1 MRKQIFFDILRLPF
15 TALMLCVCG
24 APCLMA
30 QEVVPDDATEIL
42 TGAVEIPEEDD
53 DIDIPIPS
61 FIHQNANRI
70 ILNGADWSR
79 LRAALQNSH
88 KSPVSIVHIG
98 DSHIQADFT
107 TGTLRELLQYD
118 FGNAGRGLITPLK
131 ISGTNQPRDYVF
143 QSRQSWTPAKFMS
156 SNWRHTMGFTG
167 TSIRPVASS
176 SEITVGTSDRDDYNP
191 FTSLTIFHNGKLT
204 VKSVTGEDDNKIEFR
219 AIPSRD
225 YTQILLPSPET
236 HVTVSFSSAGDLT
249 IFGVSLSGDRPGLY
263 YHAIGN
269 NGAAYETY
277 NRIGNV
283 GAGIS
288 PLSPDLVILS
298 LGTNEAFGKLNVAQF
313 TSSVNRLVKNIRAAN
328 PKALILLT
336 TPMECH
342 RSVSTTKKVRVKNK
356 KGKYRTVRR
365 TSRSYS
371 VNPNIAPLRKA
382 ILDYGKANG
391 IAVYDWYEVAG
402 GQGASNSWIN
412 KNLFAKDRVH
422 HTQTGYNIEGRLLYD
437 ALMDAVRTSD

>member
-1 MRKQIFFDILRLPF
+1 
-15 TALMLCVCG
+15 MLTLWLGC
-24 APCLMA
+24 APSLHA
-30 QEVVPDDATEIL
+30 QEPEVVEDDESAML
-42 TGAVEIPEEDD
+42 TGAVDIPEED
-53 DIDIPIPS
+53 DIDIPIPT
-61 FIHQNANRI
+61 FIHQNANHI
-70 ILNGADWSR
+70 ILNGADWSA
-79 LRAALQNSH
+79 LRKALQNSD
-88 KSPVSIVHIG
+88 KSVVSIVHIG
-98 DSHIQADFT
+98 DSHTQADIT
-107 TGTLRELLQYD
+107 TGTMRELMQYD
-118 FGNAGRGLITPLK
+118 YGNAGRGLITPLK
-131 ISGTNQPRDYVF
+131 ISGTNQPKDYVF
-143 QSRQSWTPAKFMS
+143 QSRNSWNPAKLMS

-167 TSIRPVASS
+167 TSIRPVTSS

-191 FTSLTIFHNGKLT
+191 FTSLTIFHNGKLN
-204 VKSVTGEDDNKIEFR
+204 VKSVTGEGDNKIAFR

-236 HVTVSFSSAGDLT
+236 QVTVSFTSAGDLT

-288 PLSPDLVILS
+288 PLSPDLVIIS

-328 PKALILLT
+328 PKAAILLT

-342 RSVSTTKKVRVKNK
+342 RSVTTTRKVRVKNK
-356 KGKYRTVRR
+356 KGKYRTVRKS
-365 TSRSYS
+365 SRSYT
-371 VNPNIAPLRKA
+371 VNANIAPIRKA

-402 GQGASNSWIN
+402 GQGASTSWIN
-412 KNLFAKDRVH
+412 QELFAKDRVH
-422 HTQTGYNIEGRLLYD
+422 HTQKGYALEGRLLYD
-437 ALMDAVRTSD
+437 ALTDAVRTSE